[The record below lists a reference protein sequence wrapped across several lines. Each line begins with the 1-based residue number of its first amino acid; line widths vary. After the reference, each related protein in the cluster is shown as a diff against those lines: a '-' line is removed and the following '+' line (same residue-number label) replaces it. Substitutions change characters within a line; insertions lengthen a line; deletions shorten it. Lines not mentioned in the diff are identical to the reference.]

1 MWKFPVTAR
10 LEPLLTLTPAA
21 DWKLRSTIS
30 DDGSGSC
37 FRRHATHLRRLSC
50 NWLRHWTGGA
60 RMLGR
65 SLVFVACFLPRL
77 AFQGSSLCPTWLQLC
92 PSPISPVPFA
102 QKNPPSSFRAS
113 SGTCQETG
121 EETTDKIPSSALL
134 VLTPWILQH
143 LLLPPSSFHHRWR
156 QSGSHLFPERRTTLP
171 TSSPRK
177 KKRSFFIR

>member
-1 MWKFPVTAR
+1 MLSHTR
-10 LEPLLTLTPAA
+10 QHTL
-21 DWKLRSTIS
+21 R
-30 DDGSGSC
+30 C
-37 FRRHATHLRRLSC
+37 LSC

-121 EETTDKIPSSALL
+121 KETTDKILFLCSPRSHTMDSPTPPPST
-134 VLTPWILQH
+134 VK
-143 LLLPPSSFHHRWR
+143 LPPSLEAVRITSLPRAAYYIADFITEEEEEIILHKVAQRARLW
-156 QSGSHLFPERRTTLP
+156 SPWPELR
-171 TSSPRK
+171 
-177 KKRSFFIR
+177 I